1 MSGGDLTKDVIVRD
15 DTAGMTW
22 YREGNVAASALGLH
36 VAEQREAADL
46 RQ

>member
-1 MSGGDLTKDVIVRD
+1 MSGGDLTKDVTVRD

-36 VAEQREAADL
+36 MADKEK
-46 RQ
+46 QQI